1 MINFQVIKIW
11 LLFMLYVRSVYVV
24 GILLLL
30 GEEGGKQIYVIDEMN
45 IIVLINRFVFENII
59 KVMCLY
65 YEEKF

>member
-45 IIVLINRFVFENII
+45 IIVLINRFVLKILL
-59 KVMCLY
+59 K
-65 YEEKF
+65 